1 MKLTCATPALFA
13 ALLCA
18 PAVLHAQ
25 TDPNAMPPGSQPSS
39 PGTASHAS
47 APGTVSGSTL
57 AAQDSSTN
65 GGTVDPNHMKDKIF
79 LRKVSE
85 GGLAQVQLGKLA
97 SQKASSSDVKKL
109 GQKMVDDHT
118 ALTRE
123 LEPLAQGMG
132 LKAPSRMN
140 KVDQAEYSKL
150 NGLSGTDFD
159 KEYLTFETQDHRKD
173 LREFKREEASTT
185 DSALKDAAGQGE
197 KMIAGHLRMI
207 EKLDAAN
214 GVEVTSTP
222 Q

>member
-1 MKLTCATPALFA
+1 MKLTCVTPVVFVV
-13 ALLCA
+13 LLCA
-18 PAVLHAQ
+18 PGILRAQ
-25 TDPNAMPPGSQPSS
+25 TDPNAMPPGSQPGS
-39 PGTASHAS
+39 PGAASHAS

-65 GGTVDPNHMKDKIF
+65 GGTVDPNHMKDKMF

-85 GGLAQVQLGKLA
+85 GGMAQVQLGQLA
-97 SQKASSSDVKKL
+97 SRKANSNDVRKL

-118 ALTRE
+118 ALNSE
-123 LEPLAQGMG
+123 LGPLAQEMG
-132 LKAPSRMN
+132 LKAPSHMN
-140 KVDQAEYSKL
+140 KMDQAEYDKL
-150 NGLSGTDFD
+150 NSLSGTDFD

-185 DSALKDAAGQGE
+185 DPGLKDAAGQGE
-197 KMIAGHLRMI
+197 KIIAGHLRML

-214 GVEVTSTP
+214 GVAVSSTP